1 MVDEDIVMELVD
13 AVFMIDEDTGVEL
26 VDDVFMIDE
35 DIGVELVDSK
45 PKNDISKIRMIIH

>member
-13 AVFMIDEDTGVEL
+13 AVFMIDEDTGEEL

-35 DIGVELVDSK
+35 DVGVELVDSK